1 MEVVPA
7 FVRGVVEPVPTV
19 ELHVDNLAPVVK
31 LSTESVVA
39 VQVLVI
45 EPHRT
50 GAALCPKHHQII
62 CKAGGGR
69 KEMYKRAWEGNE

>member
-7 FVRGVVEPVPTV
+7 FVRVVVEPAPTV

-45 EPHRT
+45 EPHRNA
-50 GAALCPKHHQII
+50 AALCPKHHQII
-62 CKAGGGR
+62 CKAGG
-69 KEMYKRAWEGNE
+69 EGKK